1 MKRLLLPLVLLIC
14 TSCIQLGGEP
24 ATTHHFLLTSQSPD
38 TPPVSSD
45 NLTIDIQV
53 IDFPDY
59 LKQKNMVTR
68 NRDNSI
74 KIASAARWADPLS
87 DSLMRVLRRNLYQLL
102 PEATV
107 TVSPWEQRPAEALQV
122 RLLINDF
129 SGRLGDQV
137 NIDINWLVRKAG
149 STIDRGNF
157 RYQHPLGQSYSDLAS
172 ELSRG
177 LAVFSHE
184 IAEKLAAL

>member
-1 MKRLLLPLVLLIC
+1 MMRLLLPLVLLIC

-24 ATTHHFLLTSQSPD
+24 AATHHFLLTGLSPD
-38 TPPVSSD
+38 TPSVSSD
-45 NLTIDIQV
+45 NLTIDIKV

-74 KIASAARWADPLS
+74 KIASAARWADPLP

-122 RLLINDF
+122 KLLINDF
-129 SGRLGDQV
+129 SGRFGDQV

-157 RYQHPLGQSYSDLAS
+157 SYQHPLGQGYSNLAL

-177 LAVFSHE
+177 LDIFSHE
-184 IAEKLAAL
+184 IAEELAAH